1 MCQNPQAA
9 GGGQLRRNEYLRPAE
24 PELGIKKRL
33 EAWRRIERARKRFSI
48 PGTHAFV
55 TTHRAVVQMDFASCS
70 NWLPPSSLEALLH
83 GRLLSIE
90 AKARAA
96 LPVRA
101 DPIVGN
107 ELSIV

>member
-1 MCQNPQAA
+1 
-9 GGGQLRRNEYLRPAE
+9 
-24 PELGIKKRL
+24 
-33 EAWRRIERARKRFSI
+33 
-48 PGTHAFV
+48 
-55 TTHRAVVQMDFASCS
+55 MDFASCS